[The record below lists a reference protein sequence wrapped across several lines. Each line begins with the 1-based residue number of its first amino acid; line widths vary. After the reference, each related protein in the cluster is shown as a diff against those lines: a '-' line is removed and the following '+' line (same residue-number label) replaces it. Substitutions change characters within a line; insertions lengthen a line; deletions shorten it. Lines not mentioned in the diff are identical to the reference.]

1 MAVLRIGGQEVRS
14 KWARKSDGSPS
25 WSEKLMLCWD
35 GNMPLNIDMYG
46 GKDHVGQVISSYL
59 FLLVPPNVVGADVVA
74 VVVLLLSRTVVF
86 VNSVWRCLL
95 PLPLVLVTSCRL

>member
-14 KWARKSDGSPS
+14 KWARKSDGSPL

-46 GKDHVGQVISSYL
+46 GKDHIGQVRSTSVGLFSSCSPGM
-59 FLLVPPNVVGADVVA
+59 LLVPTVIA
-74 VVVLLLSRTVVF
+74 VVVML
-86 VNSVWRCLL
+86 
-95 PLPLVLVTSCRL
+95 LVLSLCYFGQ

>member
-14 KWARKSDGSPS
+14 KWSKKSDGSPS

-46 GKDHVGQVISSYL
+46 GKDHIGQVRSVFCFSSCSPGM
-59 FLLVPPNVVGADVVA
+59 LLALTVSLSRCSFVG
-74 VVVLLLSRTVVF
+74 LLS
-86 VNSVWRCLL
+86 
-95 PLPLVLVTSCRL
+95 